1 MSTSLI
7 FDGVNDVVTLAS
19 AMTGNIG
26 TSLYSFRIRSGPN
39 GITVPA
45 SGLAGFVGTS
55 QITSST
61 GLLVNASGQLRIY
74 RSGTNLY
81 GSTAALIVTGTQ
93 FDYTL
98 THLANGSWDI
108 YNNITETP
116 TGESGTYT
124 ASLAWTASVNAL
136 NQFGRASNTN
146 AVYLNGGIEEITV
159 TGLVNAHSWQ
169 ADLSGGTGSIL
180 PTVSGSNQGTLVNF
194 PTDGTQWETTGGS
207 PLTSTIE
214 GGLPVPVAAS
224 NLTIATS
231 ALTASILAGIPSL
244 TASAVMRFPLS
255 TLSINTGLPVPTA
268 NVVTQGGVSVST
280 DNSYQNRKLQLIAE
294 AKAAFPNLP
303 INSAILEF
311 LKLRYSE
318 NSNINVLIL
327 RFLREA

>member
-1 MSTSLI
+1 MS
-7 FDGVNDVVTLAS
+7 
-19 AMTGNIG
+19 
-26 TSLYSFRIRSGPN
+26 
-39 GITVPA
+39 
-45 SGLAGFVGTS
+45 GFS
-55 QITSST
+55 
-61 GLLVNASGQLRIY
+61 NAEK
-74 RSGTNLY
+74 
-81 GSTAALIVTGTQ
+81 
-93 FDYTL
+93 
-98 THLANGSWDI
+98 WD
-108 YNNITETP
+108 
-116 TGESGTYT
+116 
-124 ASLAWTASVNAL
+124 
-136 NQFGRASNTN
+136 SN
-146 AVYLNGGIEEITV
+146 
-159 TGLVNAHSWQ
+159 
-169 ADLSGGTGSIL
+169 LSGGTGSIL

>member
-1 MSTSLI
+1 MTTVLK
-7 FDGVNDVVTLAS
+7 FDGVNDIVSIPTPI
-19 AMTGNIG
+19 TGNAG
-26 TSLYSFRIRSGPN
+26 TGNYTFRVRSGPS
-39 GITVPA
+39 GITLPA
-45 SGLAGFVGTS
+45 TGVAGFLGTS
-55 QITSST
+55 QAT
-61 GLLVNASGQLRIY
+61 GSNGFATNPSGQLRVY

-81 GSTAALIVTGTQ
+81 GSTTQLIFSGVP

-108 YNNITETP
+108 YDNLTATP
-116 TGESGTYT
+116 TGQAGTYT
-124 ASLAWTASVNAL
+124 QTQSWSNGTNGL
-136 NQFGRASNTN
+136 NQLGRSSSTNT
-146 AVYLNGGIEEITV
+146 VYLNGYIELIKV
-159 TGLVNAHSWQ
+159 TGLTNSEEWNAN
-169 ADLSGGTGSIL
+169 LSGGTGSVL
-180 PTVSGSNQGTLVNF
+180 PTTSGNNNGALVNF
-194 PTDGTQWETTGGS
+194 PTDGSQWETTGAS
-207 PLTSTIE
+207 PVTATIE

-244 TASAVMRFPLS
+244 TAAAVMRFPLS

-294 AKAAFPNLP
+294 ARAAFPTLP